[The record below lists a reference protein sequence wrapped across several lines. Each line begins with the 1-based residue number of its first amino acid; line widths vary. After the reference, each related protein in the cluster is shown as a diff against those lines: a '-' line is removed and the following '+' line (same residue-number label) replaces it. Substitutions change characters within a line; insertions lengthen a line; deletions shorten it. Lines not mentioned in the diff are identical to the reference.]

1 MNHWKKPV
9 RPLKFTQLNSVF
21 LTHANCFPYSS
32 LHLSKYTF
40 VLLLLGPKTLV
51 ILYSSLSHTSHI
63 QPVNKSS
70 HSRIHLLLS
79 TFSTFSLVQTTA
91 STAGVQHFSPSALII
106 TFVNAVSSGHSWR
119 TELLGFPASHRGATP
134 ACPLLWA
141 FCPFFHHLPQQFD
154 IYASLNLGHC
164 FLWAACWHY
173 FPGSLPGC

>member
-1 MNHWKKPV
+1 MIHESLKKAG
-9 RPLKFTQLNSVF
+9 KTFKIYSVEFCF

-32 LHLSKYTF
+32 LHLSKWTF

-51 ILYSSLSHTSHI
+51 ILYFSLSHTCHI

-91 STAGVQHFSPSALII
+91 SIAGVQHSSPSALII
-106 TFVNAVSSGHSWR
+106 TLVNAVSSGPSWR
-119 TELLGFPASHRGATP
+119 TELLGFPASHRGATS

-141 FCPFFHHLPQQFD
+141 FW
-154 IYASLNLGHC
+154 SLLQPSAIAVWHFC
-164 FLWAACWHY
+164 FT
-173 FPGSLPGC
+173 